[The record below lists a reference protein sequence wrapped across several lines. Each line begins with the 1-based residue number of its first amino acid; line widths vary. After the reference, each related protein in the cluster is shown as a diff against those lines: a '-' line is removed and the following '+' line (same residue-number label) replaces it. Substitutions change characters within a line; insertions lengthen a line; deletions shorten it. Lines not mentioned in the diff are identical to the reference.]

1 MENLK
6 KALLYDEV
14 KEHMN
19 QSALK
24 LSGGQKQRLAIARSL
39 CAEPEVLL
47 LDEPCSALDMKN
59 TIAIEELLLEL
70 KRQYTIMVVTHN
82 LAQAQRIAD
91 SVIFMDQGKVLEMTP
106 KEIFFREP
114 KTQLAKEQIAYM

>member
-1 MENLK
+1 
-6 KALLYDEV
+6 
-14 KEHMN
+14 
-19 QSALK
+19 
-24 LSGGQKQRLAIARSL
+24 
-39 CAEPEVLL
+39 
-47 LDEPCSALDMKN
+47 MKN

-70 KRQYTIMVVTHN
+70 KKQYTIMVVTHN